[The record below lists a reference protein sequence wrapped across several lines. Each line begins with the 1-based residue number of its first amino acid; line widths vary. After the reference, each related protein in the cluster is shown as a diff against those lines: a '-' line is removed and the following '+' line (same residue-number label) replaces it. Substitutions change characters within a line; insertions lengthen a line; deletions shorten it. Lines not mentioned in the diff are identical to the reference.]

1 MFARCLSFAVALA
14 ALCSTTHADPQATR
28 DDIEISRI
36 LNVSR
41 GTLRIAKDPRTN
53 ALYTL
58 RQNGS
63 IDRID
68 LAAAASAPVYSSTDH
83 GIRSGFTGFA
93 IGPDGSFYLASN
105 RRGPRD
111 SGHFALAPRH
121 VARRRHRRATMGTT
135 RPRQPARRHSHR
147 RHSRRHQPRPRS
159 HDRHPLRTQDQRR
172 HSPSYLKARCTQPP
186 TTASVVQ
193 VALFIDDAGT
203 FYVLKRIDLSSYNI
217 ATITKGE
224 IDPSS
229 GEEWYVFHD
238 KQGRIGLR
246 AEVA

>member
-1 MFARCLSFAVALA
+1 MFTRCLSFAIALA
-14 ALCSTTHADPQATR
+14 ALCSTAYADPQATR

-68 LAAAASAPVYSSTDH
+68 LAATASVPVYSSDDH

-111 SGHFALAPRH
+111 SGHFALARGTLLD
-121 VARRRHRRATMGTT
+121 ADTGRATMGTT
-135 RPRQPARRHSHR
+135 RPRQPARRRSHR
-147 RHSRRHQPRPRS
+147 RHPRRHQPRPRS

-172 HSPSYLKARCTQPP
+172 HHPRT
-186 TTASVVQ
+186 
-193 VALFIDDAGT
+193 
-203 FYVLKRIDLSSYNI
+203 
-217 ATITKGE
+217 
-224 IDPSS
+224 
-229 GEEWYVFHD
+229 
-238 KQGRIGLR
+238 
-246 AEVA
+246 